1 MTQTESEVLDNLYFI
16 SSFKELKASV
26 HMDEMKLKAVL
37 EKLII
42 KEWVSVYAD
51 PEEDPLSGL
60 GDFGIHY
67 GNYFYLSTRKG
78 MLAHHGI
85 V

>member
-1 MTQTESEVLDNLYFI
+1 MTQAESEVLDNLYFI
-16 SSFKELKASV
+16 SSFKELKESID
-26 HMDEMKLKAVL
+26 MDEMKLKAVL
-37 EKLII
+37 EKLIL

-51 PEEDPLSGL
+51 PEEDPLPGL

-67 GNYFYLSTRKG
+67 RNYFYLSTRKG